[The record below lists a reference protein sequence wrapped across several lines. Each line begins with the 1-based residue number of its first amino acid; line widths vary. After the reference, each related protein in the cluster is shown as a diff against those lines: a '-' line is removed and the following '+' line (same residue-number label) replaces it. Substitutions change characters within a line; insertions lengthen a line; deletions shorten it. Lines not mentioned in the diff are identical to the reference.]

1 MRAKKALEVWCIAS
15 GHTHTHT
22 HTNIELL
29 SFQPGVY
36 SGIYIR
42 VIVIK
47 LAQRDA
53 RYNCLSGSLSVGVDL
68 CLFSCC
74 FVFLC
79 VYVCVCRGGFYYANK
94 VRNSSDLPNTF
105 LLLIPSSSSPSFFYS
120 LSLSL
125 LLSLSLSLTDM
136 HAHTH
141 FLTKQEQSLL
151 KANAHLV
158 PYSYS
163 SVTLSFCI
171 TSLFVINLHQVIC
184 TQTLLSSRL
193 SCPKESEFCSIQQLF
208 SVFTIL
214 HRLQLGH

>member
-1 MRAKKALEVWCIAS
+1 M
-15 GHTHTHT
+15 
-22 HTNIELL
+22 
-29 SFQPGVY
+29 
-36 SGIYIR
+36 
-42 VIVIK
+42 
-47 LAQRDA
+47 
-53 RYNCLSGSLSVGVDL
+53 

-136 HAHTH
+136 YAHTH

-158 PYSYS
+158 PYHSALPLYLSLIYTRS
-163 SVTLSFCI
+163 SAHKLYCQAVSVVQKSQNSALFSSC
-171 TSLFVINLHQVIC
+171 SLFLQFYTDYSWVIDSLLFTECFAGRKQVGNCKEIC
-184 TQTLLSSRL
+184 FPLTFDSMVVAL
-193 SCPKESEFCSIQQLF
+193 
-208 SVFTIL
+208 
-214 HRLQLGH
+214 